1 MPAAAGAA
9 AGEEG
14 EVPGHERGARVCH
27 EADRGP
33 DRHGHRTQQAKL
45 STLDADEQKKAG
57 LITSIR
63 AGLGAGDIAEDRLE
77 GAVSYRLAEIN
88 KQAGTLAARLERYR
102 EEREKIAADQKTIR
116 DAGADGVCP
125 LCRQKL
131 GEHFGSIEAE
141 FSAKLQEL
149 EGKAVAD
156 LARQEKLGKETGRDR
171 GPEAGAGRGP
181 HP

>member
-1 MPAAAGAA
+1 MKQIADLTGTGRGAAGTDSAPLTRMSRRR
-9 AGEEG
+9 
-14 EVPGHERGARVCH
+14 PGSS
-27 EADRGP
+27 
-33 DRHGHRTQQAKL
+33 RT
-45 STLDADEQKKAG
+45 
-57 LITSIR
+57 IR

-88 KQAGTLAARLERYR
+88 KQSGTLAARLARYQ

-131 GEHFGSIEAE
+131 GEHFGSIDAE

-149 EGKAVAD
+149 EDKAVAD
-156 LARQEKLGKETGRDR
+156 LARQEKLGKEKAAHR
-171 GPEAGAGRGP
+171 GPEAGARRGP